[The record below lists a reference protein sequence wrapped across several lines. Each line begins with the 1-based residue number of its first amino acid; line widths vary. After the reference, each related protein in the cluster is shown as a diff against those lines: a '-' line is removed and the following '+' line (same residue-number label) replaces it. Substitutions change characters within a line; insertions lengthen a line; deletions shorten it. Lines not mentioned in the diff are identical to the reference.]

1 MAGTV
6 RKTGRNKYRLE
17 YMLDGERYS
26 AYIQANSLSEA
37 SKKLANFVT
46 DIEKG
51 RYSKQSSMLFV
62 DMAQL
67 FLDKYANDN
76 LSPTTVRGYKST
88 LNKYILNDF
97 GQLQGKK
104 IKKVQIQEFAN
115 KLVKEYNLSSKTA
128 KNYIDILS
136 TIFNKMIE
144 WNYLDVNPTDKI
156 SIPKNPNK
164 KKKKVVLYSY
174 EETNLFLKK
183 LELLEDKELQLAIY
197 SSFITGGR
205 RGEIMGL
212 SFDKFNFK
220 KCSID
225 FNNNTVAIKGGTI
238 DKDLK
243 NGKDRTFYV
252 PKFYIEKVKSYYEYL
267 GRPPKNTKLFNMHP
281 DTFSDKFKDFVKDN
295 GLREINLKDLR
306 ALNESILVNKG
317 QDIVSVAKR
326 LGHLPSTAMKHYLD
340 TIPEEDKKAST
351 ILEDLF

>member
-1 MAGTV
+1 MAGTM
-6 RKTGRNKYRLE
+6 RKRGNNSYFLE
-17 YMLDGERYS
+17 YMYEGERYS
-26 AYIQANSLSEA
+26 QTVRATSKSDA
-37 SKKLANFVT
+37 SVKLALFVSEV
-46 DIEKG
+46 EKG
-51 RYSKQSSMLFV
+51 HYAKQSDLLFV

-76 LSPTTVRGYKST
+76 LSPSTVRGYKST
-88 LNKYILNDF
+88 LNKYILKDF
-97 GQLQGKK
+97 GQIRGNK
-104 IKKVQIQEFAN
+104 IKKIQIQEFAN

-144 WNYLDVNPTDKI
+144 WNLLEFNPTDNI
-156 SIPKNPNK
+156 SIPKNAKK

-174 EETNLFLKK
+174 KETDLFLKK
-183 LELLEDKELQLAIY
+183 LEELDNIELQLAIY

-212 SFDKFNFK
+212 SFDKFDFK
-220 KCSID
+220 KCTID
-225 FNNNTVAIKGGTI
+225 FNNNTIPIKGGTI
-238 DKDLK
+238 DKEIK

-252 PKFYIEKVKSYYEYL
+252 PKFYMEKVESYYKHL
-267 GRPPKNTKLFNMHP
+267 GCPPKNTKLFHMHP
-281 DTFSDKFKDFVKDN
+281 DTFSDKFKDFLRDN

-317 QDIVSVAKR
+317 LDIISVAKR

-340 TIPEEDKKAST
+340 EIPEEDKKASN